1 MKTTKCRWL
10 TVVALFAAPLAQAQP
25 GHEGPDD
32 FELGFDRLAAYP
44 VATMLCLA
52 VLSIGGWVVWE
63 YVSSR
68 RSSQQRETRPTDR
81 RKQGSELAEIGSQ
94 PREMGRQNVPDF
106 TQSRP

>member
-1 MKTTKCRWL
+1 MKTTLCRWL
-10 TVVALFAAPLAQAQP
+10 TVVALFAAPVVQARP

-52 VLSIGGWVVWE
+52 VLSIGGWVAWE

-68 RSSQQRETRPTDR
+68 RSSQQCEERQIDR
-81 RKQGSELAEIGSQ
+81 RKRGSA
-94 PREMGRQNVPDF
+94 
-106 TQSRP
+106 